1 MEPATP
7 ADPTDAL
14 LRDWIKTDGGPMT
27 FEGTPCSFPGR
38 VWRSK
43 VGAYYNMCK
52 GFDIILDRFS
62 RILTA
67 LRHPSCAVRRALLG
81 GYAYGMLIGACNPMA

>member
-62 RILTA
+62 RILLPCAIPPA
-67 LRHPSCAVRRALLG
+67 LCVVLYLVAMRMEC
-81 GYAYGMLIGACNPMA
+81 